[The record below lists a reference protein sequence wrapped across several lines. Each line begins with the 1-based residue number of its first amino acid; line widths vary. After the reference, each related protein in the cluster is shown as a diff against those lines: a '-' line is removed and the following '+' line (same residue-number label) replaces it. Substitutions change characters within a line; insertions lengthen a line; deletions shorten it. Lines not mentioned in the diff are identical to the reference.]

1 MLSYRTS
8 KIQKKSYTHLSI
20 LKILKRYT
28 SQFVRKQLAKAF
40 QEYTTV
46 TICYTDLRQFQ
57 LQRIIKLQKSCAIF
71 VKRKLCF
78 AEDVVLLKWLLIPER
93 IDFTVSKT
101 TFKGLLNDKI
111 HSNFQ
116 INKKKRK
123 QGLREPAKIIK
134 LTPTGEPNYEPNF
147 FKYATT
153 LYNQAPKQI

>member
-8 KIQKKSYTHLSI
+8 KIQKNSYTHLSI

>member
-8 KIQKKSYTHLSI
+8 KIQKNSYTHLSI

-46 TICYTDLRQFQ
+46 TICYTDLRQSQ

-71 VKRKLCF
+71 AKRKLCF

-101 TFKGLLNDKI
+101 TFKGLLNDKM

-116 INKKKRK
+116 INKKKGNK
-123 QGLREPAKIIK
+123 VLE
-134 LTPTGEPNYEPNF
+134 
-147 FKYATT
+147 
-153 LYNQAPKQI
+153 NQQKSSN

>member
-71 VKRKLCF
+71 VKRKLYF

-101 TFKGLLNDKI
+101 TFKGLLNDKM

-116 INKKKRK
+116 INKKK
-123 QGLREPAKIIK
+123 G
-134 LTPTGEPNYEPNF
+134 
-147 FKYATT
+147 
-153 LYNQAPKQI
+153 NQVLENQQKSSN

>member
-46 TICYTDLRQFQ
+46 TICYTDLRQSQ

-101 TFKGLLNDKI
+101 TFKGLLNDKM

-116 INKKKRK
+116 INKKK
-123 QGLREPAKIIK
+123 G
-134 LTPTGEPNYEPNF
+134 
-147 FKYATT
+147 
-153 LYNQAPKQI
+153 NQVLENQQKSSN

>member
-46 TICYTDLRQFQ
+46 TICYTDLRQSQ

-71 VKRKLCF
+71 VKRKLYF

-101 TFKGLLNDKI
+101 TFKGLLNDKM

-116 INKKKRK
+116 INKKK
-123 QGLREPAKIIK
+123 G
-134 LTPTGEPNYEPNF
+134 
-147 FKYATT
+147 
-153 LYNQAPKQI
+153 NQVLENQQKSSN

>member
-46 TICYTDLRQFQ
+46 TICYTDLRQSQ

-71 VKRKLCF
+71 VKRKLYF

-101 TFKGLLNDKI
+101 TFKGLLNDKM

-116 INKKKRK
+116 INKKKGNK
-123 QGLREPAKIIK
+123 VLE
-134 LTPTGEPNYEPNF
+134 
-147 FKYATT
+147 
-153 LYNQAPKQI
+153 NQQKSSN

>member
-46 TICYTDLRQFQ
+46 TICYTDLRQSQ

-71 VKRKLCF
+71 VKRKLYF

-101 TFKGLLNDKI
+101 TFKGLLNDKM

-116 INKKKRK
+116 INKKKGNK
-123 QGLREPAKIIK
+123 VLE
-134 LTPTGEPNYEPNF
+134 
-147 FKYATT
+147 
-153 LYNQAPKQI
+153 NQQKPSN

>member
-46 TICYTDLRQFQ
+46 TICYTDLRQSQ

>member
-46 TICYTDLRQFQ
+46 TICYTDLRQSQ

-101 TFKGLLNDKI
+101 TFKGLLNDKM

-116 INKKKRK
+116 ISKKKGNK
-123 QGLREPAKIIK
+123 VLE
-134 LTPTGEPNYEPNF
+134 
-147 FKYATT
+147 
-153 LYNQAPKQI
+153 NQQKPSN